1 MKKILT
7 VMFALLMLFS
17 GCSAPKSVHEKKR
30 HLRHSAPDQAEIKL
44 KSMNQTQ
51 KIKQM
56 FIVRPQN
63 QSASQTGGVIL
74 FAQDMND
81 PKALISSLQNAA
93 STPLLAGIDQ
103 EGGTVSRLSANPAL
117 TNNRAFPSPKE
128 VFMQKGLKGTADE
141 ASQVAKILHSLG
153 FNWNLAPVADVSQN
167 QNSFIYDRTIGQNT
181 KTTAAYVAKTV
192 CAIQKQNVAACLKH
206 FPGYGSA
213 GDTHTGFA
221 EEDQMD
227 LKPFKAGIKN
237 GADTVLVAHIV
248 IKSVDPQLPASLS
261 PKIHALLRKKL
272 GFKGVIV
279 TDDLAM
285 GAIRQFAENQHVCPE
300 VLAVKA
306 GNDLIMSENVD
317 SGTAAIEQAIKDKQI
332 SQKQI
337 NQSVLRILKLKEKLG
352 LLK

>member
-1 MKKILT
+1 MKKLLILT
-7 VMFALLMLFS
+7 AALILA
-17 GCSAPKSVHEKKR
+17 GCSRQESQHPQKR
-30 HLRHSAPDQAEIKL
+30 AVSHQPDAAETRLRKMSEDDRIR
-44 KSMNQTQ
+44 
-51 KIKQM
+51 QM
-56 FIVRPQN
+56 FVVRPQN
-63 QSASQTGGVIL
+63 ADAAKTGGVIL
-74 FAQDMND
+74 FAQDMSD
-81 PKALISSLQNAA
+81 PKKLISSLQNAA
-93 STPLLAGIDQ
+93 PTPLLVGVDQ
-103 EGGTVSRLSANPAL
+103 EGGTVSRLSANPSL
-117 TNNRAFPSPKE
+117 TNNRQFPSPQE
-128 VFMQKGLKGTADE
+128 SFAKGGIRGVVDE
-141 ASQVAKILHSLG
+141 AGQTAQILHSLG

-167 QNSFIYDRTIGQNT
+167 RESFIYPRTLGQDT
-181 KTTAAYVAKTV
+181 KTTAGYIRQVV
-192 CAIQKQNVAACLKH
+192 PAIQQQGVAACLKH
-206 FPGYGSA
+206 FPGYGAA

-221 EEDQMD
+221 EEDEAC
-227 LKPFKAGIKN
+227 LEPFEAGIRS
-237 GADTVLVAHIV
+237 GADTILVAHVVVRSI
-248 IKSVDPQLPASLS
+248 DADLPASLS

-285 GAIRQFAENQHVCPE
+285 GAIRQFAENQRVCPE

>member
-1 MKKILT
+1 
-7 VMFALLMLFS
+7 MFALLMLFS
-17 GCSAPKSVHEKKR
+17 GCSASKSVHEKKR

-167 QNSFIYDRTIGQNT
+167 QNSFIYDRTLGQNT

-192 CAIQKQNVAACLKH
+192 CAIQ
-206 FPGYGSA
+206 
-213 GDTHTGFA
+213 
-221 EEDQMD
+221 
-227 LKPFKAGIKN
+227 N
-237 GADTVLVAHIV
+237 GADTVLVAHVV

-285 GAIRQFAENQHVCPE
+285 GAIRQFAENQRVCPE

>member
-1 MKKILT
+1 
-7 VMFALLMLFS
+7 MFALLMLFS
-17 GCSAPKSVHEKKR
+17 GCSATKSVHEKKR

-74 FAQDMND
+74 FSQDMND

-153 FNWNLAPVADVSQN
+153 FNWN
-167 QNSFIYDRTIGQNT
+167 
-181 KTTAAYVAKTV
+181 
-192 CAIQKQNVAACLKH
+192 
-206 FPGYGSA
+206 
-213 GDTHTGFA
+213 
-221 EEDQMD
+221 
-227 LKPFKAGIKN
+227 
-237 GADTVLVAHIV
+237 
-248 IKSVDPQLPASLS
+248 
-261 PKIHALLRKKL
+261 
-272 GFKGVIV
+272 
-279 TDDLAM
+279 
-285 GAIRQFAENQHVCPE
+285 
-300 VLAVKA
+300 
-306 GNDLIMSENVD
+306 
-317 SGTAAIEQAIKDKQI
+317 
-332 SQKQI
+332 
-337 NQSVLRILKLKEKLG
+337 
-352 LLK
+352 

>member
-1 MKKILT
+1 
-7 VMFALLMLFS
+7 MFALLMLFS

-30 HLRHSAPDQAEIKL
+30 HLKHSAPDQAEIKL

-74 FAQDMND
+74 FSQDMND
-81 PKALISSLQNAA
+81 PRALISSLQNAA
-93 STPLLAGIDQ
+93 PTPLLAGIDQ

-153 FNWNLAPVADVSQN
+153 FNWNLAPVADVSQ
-167 QNSFIYDRTIGQNT
+167 
-181 KTTAAYVAKTV
+181 
-192 CAIQKQNVAACLKH
+192 KQNVAACLKH

-221 EEDQMD
+221 EEDHMD

-237 GADTVLVAHIV
+237 GADTVLVAHVV

-285 GAIRQFAENQHVCPE
+285 GAIRQFAENQRICPE

-317 SGTAAIEQAIKDKQI
+317 AGAAAIEQAIKDKQI

-337 NQSVLRILKLKEKLG
+337 NRSVLRILKLKEKLG

>member
-17 GCSAPKSVHEKKR
+17 GCSASKSVHEKKR

-153 FNWNLAPVADVSQN
+153 FNWNLAPVADVSQK
-167 QNSFIYDRTIGQNT
+167 DR
-181 KTTAAYVAKTV
+181 
-192 CAIQKQNVAACLKH
+192 
-206 FPGYGSA
+206 
-213 GDTHTGFA
+213 
-221 EEDQMD
+221 
-227 LKPFKAGIKN
+227 
-237 GADTVLVAHIV
+237 
-248 IKSVDPQLPASLS
+248 KSV
-261 PKIHALLRKKL
+261 
-272 GFKGVIV
+272 V
-279 TDDLAM
+279 
-285 GAIRQFAENQHVCPE
+285 
-300 VLAVKA
+300 
-306 GNDLIMSENVD
+306 
-317 SGTAAIEQAIKDKQI
+317 
-332 SQKQI
+332 
-337 NQSVLRILKLKEKLG
+337 
-352 LLK
+352 